1 MLVAV
6 FRLLARLPLS
16 WLHRAGAALGWLTYR
31 ASASYAARLK
41 ENLHASGVCVGDAQC
56 EAVLRAA
63 VAETG
68 KSLAELVTV
77 WFGSDETVARLVVE
91 CEHWNIVENAR
102 ARGKGVILLT
112 PHLGC
117 FEISALYG
125 AQRMPLTVLY
135 RPPKI
140 AWIEPLMVAGRS
152 RWQAVVAPANLR
164 GVRMLYKAL
173 ARGEAIGL
181 LPDQAPGV
189 GEGAWAD
196 FFGRPAY
203 TMTLVGR
210 LQQASGAAL
219 IMAFAERL
227 PAGRG
232 YRLHLEELPTRDFN
246 EAALNRAVEAQVRRC
261 PEQYLWSYNRYK
273 TPAGAEPPP
282 AKSKGESRKAKVS

>member
-16 WLHRAGAALGWLTYR
+16 WLHRAGSALGWLVYW
-31 ASASYAARLK
+31 SSPSYAARLR
-41 ENLHASGVCVGDAQC
+41 ENLFASGVCNGEAQC
-56 EAVLRAA
+56 GAMLRAA
-63 VAETG
+63 VSEAG
-68 KSLAELVTV
+68 KGVTELVAV
-77 WFGSDETVARLVVE
+77 WFGGDDEVARLVVE
-91 CEHWNIVENAR
+91 CEHWDIVEAAR
-102 ARGKGVILLT
+102 KRGNGILFLT

-125 AQRMPLTVLY
+125 AQRMPLVVLY
-135 RPPKI
+135 RPPKL
-140 AWIEPLMVAGRS
+140 AWIEPLMIAGRS

-173 ARGEAIGL
+173 ARGEAVGL

-203 TMTLVGR
+203 TMTLVRR
-210 LQQASGAAL
+210 LQQASGAVV

-232 YRLHLEELPTRDFN
+232 YRLHLDELPAQDLD
-246 EAALNRAVEAQVRRC
+246 EVALNRAIEAQVRRC

-273 TPAGAEPPP
+273 VPAGAPEPY
-282 AKSKGESRKAKVS
+282 RKRERGKE

>member
-1 MLVAV
+1 MLVAL

-16 WLHRAGAALGWLTYR
+16 WLHGTGAALGWLVYWSSP
-31 ASASYAARLK
+31 AYSARLR
-41 ENLHASGVCVGDAQC
+41 ENLYGSGVCADSAQC
-56 EAVLRAA
+56 AALLRAA
-63 VAETG
+63 VAAAG
-68 KSLAELVTV
+68 KGITELVAV
-77 WFGSDETVARLVVE
+77 WFGDDEKVARLVVE
-91 CEHWNIVENAR
+91 CERWDVVESAR
-102 ARGKGVILLT
+102 ARGNCIIFLT

-135 RPPKI
+135 RPPKLG
-140 AWIEPLMVAGRS
+140 WIEPLMTAGRS
-152 RWQAVVAPANLR
+152 RWRAAVAPANLR

-173 ARGEAIGL
+173 ARGEAVGL

-189 GEGAWAD
+189 GEGVWAD

-203 TMTLVGR
+203 TMTLVRR
-210 LQQASGAAL
+210 LQQASGATV

-227 PAGRG
+227 PEGRG
-232 YRLHLEELPTRDFN
+232 YRLHLEELLEQDLD

-282 AKSKGESRKAKVS
+282 AQGMRAEG

>member
-1 MLVAV
+1 MLAAV

-16 WLHRAGAALGWLTYR
+16 WLHRGGSALGWLVYW
-31 ASASYAARLK
+31 SSPSYAARLR
-41 ENLHASGVCVGDAQC
+41 ENLYASGVCGGESQC
-56 EAVLRAA
+56 GAVLRAA
-63 VAETG
+63 VAEAG
-68 KSLAELVTV
+68 KGLAELVAV
-77 WFGSDETVARLVVE
+77 WFGKEEYVARLVVE
-91 CEHWNIVENAR
+91 CEHWEVVETAR
-102 ARGKGVILLT
+102 KRGKGILFLT

-125 AQRMPLTVLY
+125 AQRMPLVVLY
-135 RPPKI
+135 RPPKL
-140 AWIEPLMVAGRS
+140 AWIEPLMIAGRS

-173 ARGEAIGL
+173 ARGEAVGL

-203 TMTLVGR
+203 TMTLVRR
-210 LQQASGAAL
+210 LQQASGAAV

-232 YRLHLEELPTRDFN
+232 YRLHLDELPAQNLD

-273 TPAGAEPPP
+273 VPAGAVAPPGTN
-282 AKSKGESRKAKVS
+282 SGNRDS

>member
-1 MLVAV
+1 MLVAL

-16 WLHRAGAALGWLTYR
+16 WLHGTGAALGWLAYWCSPT
-31 ASASYAARLK
+31 YAARLR
-41 ENLHASGVCVGDAQC
+41 ENLYGSGVCTGDAQC
-56 EAVLRAA
+56 APLLRAA
-63 VAETG
+63 IGAAG
-68 KSLAELVTV
+68 KGVTELVAV
-77 WFGSDETVARLVVE
+77 WFGRDEKVAGLVVE
-91 CEHWNIVENAR
+91 CERWDVVESAR
-102 ARGKGVILLT
+102 ARGQGIIFLT

-135 RPPKI
+135 RPPKMR
-140 AWIEPLMVAGRS
+140 WIEPLMTAGRS
-152 RWQAVVAPANLR
+152 RWRAVVAPANLR

-173 ARGEAIGL
+173 ARGEAVGL

-189 GEGAWAD
+189 GEGVWAD

-203 TMTLVGR
+203 TMTLVRR
-210 LQQASGAAL
+210 LQQASGAAV

-232 YRLHLEELPTRDFN
+232 YRLQLQELPARDLD

-282 AKSKGESRKAKVS
+282 AS